1 MDTYAFTPRRPRA
14 LALAGLSVAA
24 LSAFSG
30 CGGGSTSS
38 TSADHPASSS
48 PSSAGKVDISNY
60 KFGPETITVST
71 GSSVAFTNEDPANH
85 TATATDMAFDTD
97 TLGKGQS
104 KSLTFDHPGT
114 FTYFCRFHP
123 FMKGTVVV
131 K

>member
-30 CGGGSTSS
+30 CGGDAASSTSS
-38 TSADHPASSS
+38 DDAASPPPSA
-48 PSSAGKVDISNY
+48 AGKVDISNY

-71 GSSVAFTNEDPANH
+71 GSPVAFTNEDAASH
-85 TATATDMAFDTD
+85 TATATDMSFDTD
-97 TLGKGQS
+97 TLGEGQS